1 MTAPCNALA
10 GRLTPLRSDMR
21 QHGTPPAIA
30 YGSAVNE
37 AAVNEAA
44 VNETCTL
51 DSPD

>member
-1 MTAPCNALA
+1 
-10 GRLTPLRSDMR
+10 MR

-44 VNETCTL
+44 VNEAAVNETCTL